1 MDYSILIIFA
11 ILILYFIFLYKLYDE
26 RQNMVIENFDANHC
40 PEEEAQD
47 TNESMEISDSQF
59 IQKEKIL
66 NKEALNDFY
75 KFHGGIKWI
84 VNPFLN
90 NYYYNNNPTRT
101 PGILIWCFATWM
113 SWKPRLDNCQQT
125 ITIPAIF
132 TNILCDLYT
141 LSYDQTKRYFGYM
154 IYSTEDHKRLKNL
167 YTNAANLRSQLVE
180 EYRRSHVCGHWRM
193 KTAYDNLTNEFHEDM
208 SYFVSRCFHINGS
221 KITNNGRCRVP
232 PNRVVLDYDLFK
244 PPPPP
249 RRRRR
254 RGRCVI
260 S

>member
-1 MDYSILIIFA
+1 
-11 ILILYFIFLYKLYDE
+11 
-26 RQNMVIENFDANHC
+26 
-40 PEEEAQD
+40 
-47 TNESMEISDSQF
+47 
-59 IQKEKIL
+59 
-66 NKEALNDFY
+66 
-75 KFHGGIKWI
+75 
-84 VNPFLN
+84 
-90 NYYYNNNPTRT
+90 
-101 PGILIWCFATWM
+101 
-113 SWKPRLDNCQQT
+113 
-125 ITIPAIF
+125 
-132 TNILCDLYT
+132 
-141 LSYDQTKRYFGYM
+141 M

-193 KTAYDNLTNEFHEDM
+193 KTVYDNLTNEFHEDM

-221 KITNNGRCRVP
+221 TITNNGRCNVP

-254 RGRCVI
+254 RRRGRCVI